1 MREAATRN
9 DQNRGA
15 FNQDEQVKD
24 LVVTLDEWQKSGDQ
38 RLFKFIISPEF
49 SDRLNLEQL
58 TRDLMTRMERDLS
71 DASRVGSC
79 FLSSLTARRNATGR
93 VLEGS
98 FTSIVCGVS
107 VMSALLDD
115 GVSVSP
121 NARSRFS
128 PHRPVGKSAET

>member
-9 DQNRGA
+9 DQNRDA

-58 TRDLMTRMERDLS
+58 THDLMTRMERDL
-71 DASRVGSC
+71 ATRLEWVAVSC
-79 FLSSLTARRNATGR
+79 LR
-93 VLEGS
+93 
-98 FTSIVCGVS
+98 
-107 VMSALLDD
+107 
-115 GVSVSP
+115 
-121 NARSRFS
+121 
-128 PHRPVGKSAET
+128 